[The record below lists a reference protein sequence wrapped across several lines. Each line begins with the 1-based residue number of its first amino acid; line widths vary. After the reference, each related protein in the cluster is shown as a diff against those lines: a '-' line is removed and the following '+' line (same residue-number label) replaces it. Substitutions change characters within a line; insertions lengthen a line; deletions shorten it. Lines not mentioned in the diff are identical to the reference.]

1 MDVIRFVDKR
11 RSGEAK
17 LAFSMELRNGFKET
31 SFGIAD
37 TESKKLKQ
45 ARWSVE
51 SISKM

>member
-17 LAFSMELRNGFKET
+17 LAVSMQSRYGIEET

-37 TESKKLKQ
+37 TERNNLK
-45 ARWSVE
+45 RVKWSVE
-51 SISKM
+51 